1 VGIDKRA
8 LTQSVASKTIL
19 LLDTSA
25 VIAYLD
31 GGESVSPVSAHII
44 DSWVRTGRNTAV
56 VSTIT
61 VMEVLVK
68 PVKHQVGLA
77 QARDFLTRFPNLVPQ
92 VVDMDV
98 ATRAA
103 FLRAQYAFKPPD
115 SLIIATGIAHGATAL
130 VTNDAQCSQKL
141 ASLQP
146 GMSVLRLSDF
156 T

>member
-1 VGIDKRA
+1 MGIDKRA

-68 PVKHQVGLA
+68 PVKHQVGLT
-77 QARDFLTRFPNLVPQ
+77 QARDFLTRFPNLMPQ

-103 FLRAQYAFKPPD
+103 FLRAQLCFQ
-115 SLIIATGIAHGATAL
+115 ATRFIDHCHRHRARSHCLSYQRRAMVPET
-130 VTNDAQCSQKL
+130 